1 MADIEREYGV
11 EAIVAQ
17 HVVRQGWR
25 NAFLNDAQ
33 YHAEVHQLTRI
44 FTMVDEAMENEDIPQ
59 RTRDR
64 VIRACIFGT
73 PDNVDAEARI
83 DQRARALETLRQGP
97 VRVIDEI
104 DLRDV
109 GVGRGVTLG
118 WHTDP

>member
-1 MADIEREYGV
+1 MTEERESDV
-11 EAIVAQ
+11 REIVAQ
-17 HVVRQGWR
+17 HIARQGWR
-25 NAFLNDAQ
+25 SAFLNDAQ

-44 FTMVDEAMENEDIPQ
+44 FTMIDMAMENEDIPPK
-59 RTRDR
+59 TRDR

-83 DQRARALETLRQGP
+83 DQSARLYETLRQAP